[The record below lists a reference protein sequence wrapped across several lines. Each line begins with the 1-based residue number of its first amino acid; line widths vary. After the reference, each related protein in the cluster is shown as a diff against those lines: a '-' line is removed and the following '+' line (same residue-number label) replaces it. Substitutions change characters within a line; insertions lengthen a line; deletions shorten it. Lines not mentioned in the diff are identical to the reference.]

1 MLRSLSLSRCSLNLH
16 KRSFVINYLFKYER
30 VFTYVYVL
38 PVVICL
44 DMRLLCANKVYL
56 LTYLLGLKASN
67 SSPAHVR
74 ERSPTLGCSSGSL
87 KILLSLPT
95 TYSTAALIQLRF
107 YAFGITLTH
116 HMSRTPNGE
125 PQKIQITKH

>member
-1 MLRSLSLSRCSLNLH
+1 MFRSLSLSRCSLNLH

-56 LTYLLGLKASN
+56 LTYLLTWSKGVQLVT
-67 SSPAHVR
+67 SPRQR
-74 ERSPTLGCSSGSL
+74 E
-87 KILLSLPT
+87 
-95 TYSTAALIQLRF
+95 STDIGMFKWQFKNTVIVADDV
-107 YAFGITLTH
+107 
-116 HMSRTPNGE
+116 
-125 PQKIQITKH
+125 